1 MNLHLYKTT
10 DPPKKVDKKLTNE
23 VLYENIRFINPID
36 TSIPTVIIDRT
47 GYEGVGDISNYNY
60 MHIPSLHR
68 YYFITSIKVQGNKIH
83 ISGKC
88 DVLYTYR
95 KSILASTQLI
105 KRSESL
111 KNKMLSDDML
121 PIHAD
126 NTYTLKEFGES
137 VTSEQDYRIVLQTN
151 GHVS

>member
-1 MNLHLYKTT
+1 MNLHLYRTT
-10 DPPKKVDKKLTNE
+10 DPPKKMVKNLTDD

-36 TSIPTVIIDRT
+36 TATPTVVIDRA
-47 GYEGVGDISNYNY
+47 GYDGVGNISNYNY
-60 MHIPSLHR
+60 MYIPSLHR
-68 YYFITSIKVQGNKIH
+68 YYFITSIQVQGNKFH
-83 ISGKC
+83 ITGKC

-137 VTSEQDYRIVLQTN
+137 VATEQDYRIVLQTN
-151 GHVS
+151 GHAS